1 MGSIH
6 IPHWNKNPYV
16 VELIPIV
23 ESISAVESI
32 PLLESIPTK
41 SRFHAIPI
49 PTPLVVIPIP
59 IPVKNGI
66 ITPLGG
72 IG

>member
-1 MGSIH
+1 M
-6 IPHWNKNPYV
+6 

-66 ITPLGG
+66 ITPLVTTQTRTIRFALGVVE
-72 IG
+72 

>member
-1 MGSIH
+1 M
-6 IPHWNKNPYV
+6 

-23 ESISAVESI
+23 ESIPVVESI
-32 PLLESIPTK
+32 LLLELIPTK

-49 PTPLVVIPIP
+49 PTPLVVIPIL

-66 ITPLGG
+66 ITPLLLLEFAFA
-72 IG
+72 